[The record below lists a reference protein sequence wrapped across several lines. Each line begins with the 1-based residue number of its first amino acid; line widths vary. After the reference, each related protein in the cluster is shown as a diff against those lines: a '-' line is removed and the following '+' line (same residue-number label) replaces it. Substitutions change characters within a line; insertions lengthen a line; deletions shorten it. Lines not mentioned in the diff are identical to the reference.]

1 MDFTKT
7 HLVLLIVST
16 ALLFAPTTDAI
27 RTPQAHVW
35 TICKPTTNPLL
46 CYKTLLPKALSNP
59 KFNMYKA
66 VEVEIQEAQIQV
78 VKTVAK
84 IAGSIFTS
92 SDKNIAD
99 ALKICKEQYGN
110 MIDSIIETVT
120 LVSNRNAVEARFKF
134 SAFISYH
141 SSCEQAFIES
151 KNANSPFADDAKVV
165 YDLGANILDILK
177 AIEDRE
183 SRLSKSL
190 THN

>member
-16 ALLFAPTTDAI
+16 TLLFAPTTYAV
-27 RTPQAHVW
+27 RTPQARVW

-46 CYKTLLPKALSNP
+46 CYKTLLPKALSTP

-66 VEVEIQEAQIQV
+66 VDVEIQEAQAQV

-84 IAGSIFTS
+84 IANSIFTS
-92 SDKNIAD
+92 SDKNIAN
-99 ALKICKEQYGN
+99 ALTICKEQYGN
-110 MIDSIIETVT
+110 MVDSLIEVIT
-120 LVSNRNAVEARFKF
+120 LVSKRNAVEARFKF

-141 SSCEQAFIES
+141 SSCEQAFVES
-151 KNANSPFADDAKVV
+151 KNAIPPFADDAKVV

-183 SRLSKSL
+183 TRLA
-190 THN
+190 HH